1 MRVISQGHGRL
12 RRAGDIGR
20 GVCLPHVV
28 RVSLGEGYARLRF
41 IQQALRRAY
50 PSPDDAERFARVNS
64 HLVPWRCEPALRV
77 RRDGCVRRSACF
89 MKRRRTH
96 PFRRAWHDVVRIDV
110 RGFATRFR
118 RAAERRTIVASNRP
132 SKRRSV
138 PGGYCQDATKP
149 RSIGER
155 TPPLPHPGWRLRRGC
170 RASVPGIARS
180 GRRHRH
186 AADRQRRTPARDLS
200 AEARDDPVDRA
211 AAAARDAIRGLR
223 PERHHAER
231 RVLRPLSP
239 GRRATRH
246 RRCCV
251 SRRGH
256 RQVRT
261 PLSLSV
267 ADLRAMP
274 AVELV
279 AVNQCSGNSRG
290 FFDPRVASGQ
300 LANGALGNAKW
311 RGVPLKAL
319 LDKAGIDASAKQVTF
334 DGADGPVLPTTPD
347 FVKALDLDHAMDGE
361 VMVAYAMNDAD
372 LPMLNGHPVRLV
384 VPGYFGTYWVK
395 HLATINVVDSVY
407 DGFWMKSA
415 YRIPD
420 NPCACV
426 EPEPGTAPKKTV
438 PINRFTI
445 RSFVTSVADGARVP
459 AGREFEVRGFAF
471 DGGFGI
477 REVALSIG
485 GGKSWVDTTLDADLG
500 KYSFRGFRTRVWLRE
515 GEHVLMS
522 RAVNAIGQTQ
532 PRSASWNPAGY
543 LRNIVESTRVTA
555 VAS

>member
-1 MRVISQGHGRL
+1 
-12 RRAGDIGR
+12 
-20 GVCLPHVV
+20 
-28 RVSLGEGYARLRF
+28 
-41 IQQALRRAY
+41 
-50 PSPDDAERFARVNS
+50 
-64 HLVPWRCEPALRV
+64 
-77 RRDGCVRRSACF
+77 
-89 MKRRRTH
+89 
-96 PFRRAWHDVVRIDV
+96 
-110 RGFATRFR
+110 
-118 RAAERRTIVASNRP
+118 
-132 SKRRSV
+132 
-138 PGGYCQDATKP
+138 
-149 RSIGER
+149 
-155 TPPLPHPGWRLRRGC
+155 
-170 RASVPGIARS
+170 
-180 GRRHRH
+180 
-186 AADRQRRTPARDLS
+186 
-200 AEARDDPVDRA
+200 
-211 AAAARDAIRGLR
+211 
-223 PERHHAER
+223 
-231 RVLRPLSP
+231 
-239 GRRATRH
+239 
-246 RRCCV
+246 
-251 SRRGH
+251 
-256 RQVRT
+256 
-261 PLSLSV
+261 
-267 ADLRAMP
+267 MP

-347 FVKALDLDHAMDGE
+347 FVKALDLDHAMDSE

-384 VPGYFGTYWVK
+384 VPGYFGTYWVN

-426 EPEPGTAPKKTV
+426 EPGTAPKKTV

-477 REVALSIG
+477 REVALSID

-543 LRNIVESTRVTA
+543 LRNIVESTRITRGRVVKERAMSVATLPVRTA
-555 VAS
+555 LAAAFALAAACGALATKIELPPETARLANAPGVELANAQCMTCHSVDYVITQPRGKPLAFWKAEVEKMKAVYGAPIPPEDIGPLADYLTRAYGTP